1 MAKHIAISDYTYS
14 LPDAR
19 IAQFPLADRAASK
32 LLVYNQGQISDQ
44 YFNQIPDLLHKDTML
59 VFNTTKVVAAR
70 ILFPLP
76 DKSKPIEIFILE
88 PAGAMTMEEAMHQQE
103 TASWKCLVGNNRYFK
118 MEQLEKSFRY
128 NGATCHVRV
137 SKPVQDGDAF
147 IVAFSWSS
155 GLVFSELLDAIGQ
168 IPIPPYMQR
177 AATDADTER
186 YQTVYA
192 REKGSVAAPTAGL
205 HFTHAIM
212 DTLQL
217 KGIQIEH
224 VALHVGAG
232 TFRPV
237 KAETMEGHEMHSEE
251 ISVSIHTIQR
261 LIRQKGNLIA
271 VGTTSLRTLE
281 SLFWIGWKWRA
292 SDNAVVPSVLQ
303 WDAYD
308 EQVPDDFA
316 YVDALQVILSRMEKY
331 GLEVLTT
338 KTQLLI
344 APGYQIRSAHG
355 LITNFHQPNSTLL
368 LLVATFIGD
377 DWRKVYAHALDN
389 DYRFLSYGDSSLLWR
404 NSI

>member
-19 IAQFPLADRAASK
+19 IAQYPLADRAASK

-44 YFNQIPDLLHKDTML
+44 YFNQIPDLLHKDTIL

-128 NGATCHVRV
+128 NGTTCHVRV

-177 AATDADTER
+177 AATDVDTER

-192 REKGSVAAPTAGL
+192 REEGSVAAPTAGL
-205 HFTHAIM
+205 HFTHVIM
-212 DTLQL
+212 DTLQQR
-217 KGIQIEH
+217 GIQIEH

-281 SLFWIGWKWRA
+281 SLFWIGWKWRS

-308 EQVPDDFA
+308 EQVPHDFS
-316 YVDALQVILSRMEKY
+316 YVDALQVILSRMEKF